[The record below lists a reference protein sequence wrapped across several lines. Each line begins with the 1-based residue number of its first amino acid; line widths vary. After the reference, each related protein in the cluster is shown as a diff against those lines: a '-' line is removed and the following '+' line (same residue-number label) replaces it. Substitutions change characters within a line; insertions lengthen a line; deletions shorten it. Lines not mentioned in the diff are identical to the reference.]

1 MELPTTKDF
10 RQIVLDD
17 VPLIDVRAPVE
28 FEGGAFPTTVNLPL
42 MNNEERHLVGICYKE
57 HGNAEAVKL
66 GHELVSGE
74 VKRERIAAWAEQ
86 IERRPDTMLYCF
98 RGGMRSQVSQQWI
111 AEETGTVIPRL
122 EGGYKAFRNH
132 LIDQLDPANQT
143 AIPVILGGRTG
154 TGKTIL
160 LQQLENAVDLEAIAN
175 HRGSSFGRF
184 TTPQPCPVDFENSL
198 AWAFIKH
205 TAAGHRHII
214 LEDEGRNIGDRYL
227 PQPLVEHFRKA
238 SLVVLERSMEERVQI
253 TFDEYITAAQLEYN
267 TAYGD
272 ENGIEEW
279 LTYMDNCIDR
289 IRKRLGG
296 LRHQQ
301 IKQFLHAAHESSDPE
316 QHKEWIEQLLRD
328 YYDPMYDYQI
338 QNKRST
344 IVFKG
349 NAAEVLDYLQ
359 SLETSRPASEQIN
372 DADDLASFEERKDEA
387 TVDFEDFEK
396 GLKSDGSL

>member
-1 MELPTTKDF
+1 MELPTPSDF

-66 GHELVSGE
+66 GHELVGGS
-74 VKRERIAAWAEQ
+74 VKQARIAAWAKQ
-86 IERRPDTMLYCF
+86 LERHPDSMIYCF
-98 RGGMRSQVSQQWI
+98 RGGMRSQISQQWI
-111 AEETGTVIPRL
+111 AEETGHVIPRL
-122 EGGYKAFRNH
+122 KGGYKAFRNY
-132 LIDQLDPANQT
+132 LLDQLDPINLT
-143 AIPVILGGRTG
+143 SKPVILGGRTG

-184 TTPQPCPVDFENSL
+184 TTPQPCPVDFENRL
-198 AWAFIKH
+198 AWAFVKH
-205 TAAGHRHII
+205 GAAGHRHMV

-227 PQPLVEHFRKA
+227 PAPLVEHFHKA
-238 SLVVLERSMEERVQI
+238 DLVVLERTMEERVQI
-253 TFDEYITAAQLEYN
+253 TFDEYITAAQLEYQM
-267 TAYGD
+267 AYGD
-272 ENGIEEW
+272 ENGISEW
-279 LTYMDNCIDR
+279 LAYMDNCLDR

-301 IKQFLHAAHESSDPE
+301 IKQLLHIAHENGEPE
-316 QHKEWIEQLLRD
+316 QHKAWIEQLLHD

-338 QNKRST
+338 QNKSST
-344 IVFKG
+344 IAFKG
-349 NAAEVLDYLQ
+349 DANEVRDYLQ
-359 SLETSRPASEQIN
+359 SI
-372 DADDLASFEERKDEA
+372 D
-387 TVDFEDFEK
+387 
-396 GLKSDGSL
+396 